1 MRSAACVLLLALVAP
16 AAQAYYAN
24 RAEVAAATEA
34 AASEAKAYSQSALIV
49 AALQQALLQSTVE
62 PLHAE
67 ARMQQ
72 LLLQLRDAPAS
83 AAARALVLDLLDH
96 SPRTFTD
103 AVDPEQ
109 RRRTVPAF
117 EIAGGARAVL
127 RGWDDRSAQA
137 RYRDAL
143 AQADFAT
150 LRAAD
155 NPRVLAELIG
165 AADSAELS
173 LLQQADLPQ
182 TAARFALFERSAD
195 ADIARTLLRDAPE
208 ATTQQLASTVAQRL
222 PAATALALLGDAQV
236 HERRRSAA
244 RLAIGTLVADHA
256 PARAYLLSTLGDAH
270 GASSAAAL
278 ARNLDGVT
286 LAALAAMLAAGNDD
300 AGTRHA
306 LLALRLSDDPRATAQ
321 LRAYADDPAQ
331 PAALRDEVR
340 AWLD

>member
-1 MRSAACVLLLALVAP
+1 M
-16 AAQAYYAN
+16 
-24 RAEVAAATEA
+24 
-34 AASEAKAYSQSALIV
+34 
-49 AALQQALLQSTVE
+49 
-62 PLHAE
+62 
-67 ARMQQ
+67 
-72 LLLQLRDAPAS
+72 
-83 AAARALVLDLLDH
+83 H
-96 SPRTFTD
+96 S
-103 AVDPEQ
+103 
-109 RRRTVPAF
+109 RRR
-117 EIAGGARAVL
+117 ISR
-127 RGWDDRSAQA
+127 RCAQP
-137 RYRDAL
+137 
-143 AQADFAT
+143 T
-150 LRAAD
+150 I
-155 NPRVLAELIG
+155 VLAELIG